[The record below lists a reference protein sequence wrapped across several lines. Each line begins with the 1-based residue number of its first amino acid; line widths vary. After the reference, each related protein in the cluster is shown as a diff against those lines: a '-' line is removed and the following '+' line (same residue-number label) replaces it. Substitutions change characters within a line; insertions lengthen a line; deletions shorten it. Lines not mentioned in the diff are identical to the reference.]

1 MNININGSFY
11 DLSSPKIMGILN
23 VTPDSFYDGGKFNT
37 IKEILIHV
45 EKMTNEGM
53 DILDIGGYSSRPGAK
68 KISVNEELSRIIP
81 VLKEIKYNFKEL
93 IISIDTY
100 KSIVAERTLDLGAN
114 IINDISAGNLDDNML
129 KVVSD
134 FNCPYIMMHMKG
146 NPETMQKNPNY
157 DNPTKEIINYLAKRI
172 KKAVEYNIND
182 IIIDPGLGFG
192 KSLDHNFDIL
202 SNLEYFSMLDKPIL
216 VGFSRKSMIYKSLD
230 TTKEK
235 SLNGTSVLNSIA
247 LGKGAKILRVHDVKE
262 AKECVILHKKLNNTF

>member
-1 MNININGSFY
+1 MNININGNFY

-100 KSIVAERTLDLGAN
+100 RSIVAERTLDLGVD

-129 KVVSD
+129 KVISN
-134 FNCPYIMMHMKG
+134 FKCPYIMMHMKG
-146 NPETMQKNPNY
+146 NPQTMQKNPNY

-172 KKAVEYNIND
+172 KKAVEYNIHD
-182 IIIDPGLGFG
+182 IIIDPGFGFG

>member
-114 IINDISAGNLDDNML
+114 IINDISAGSLDDNML

>member
-1 MNININGSFY
+1 MNININGNFY

-68 KISVNEELSRIIP
+68 KIAVNEELSRVIP

-100 KSIVAERTLDLGAN
+100 RSIVAERTLDLGAD

-129 KVVSD
+129 KVISN
-134 FNCPYIMMHMKG
+134 FKCPYIMMHMKG

-172 KKAVEYNIND
+172 KKAIEYNIHD
-182 IIIDPGLGFG
+182 IIIDPGFGFG
-192 KSLDHNFDIL
+192 KLLDHNFDIL

-216 VGFSRKSMIYKSLD
+216 VGFSRKSMIYKTLD

-235 SLNGTSVLNSIA
+235 SLNGTSILNSIA
-247 LGKGAKILRVHDVKE
+247 LCKGAKILRVHDVKE
-262 AKECVILHKKLNNTF
+262 AKECVILYKKLNNGF

>member
-1 MNININGSFY
+1 MNINIKGNFY

-37 IKEILIHV
+37 DKEILIHV
-45 EKMTNEGM
+45 EKMIDEGM

-68 KISVNEELSRIIP
+68 KITVNEEVNRVIP

-93 IISIDTY
+93 IISIDTFR
-100 KSIVAERTLDLGAN
+100 SIVAERTLDLGAD

-129 KVVSD
+129 KIISD
-134 FNCPYIMMHMKG
+134 FKCPYIMMHMQG

-157 DNPTKEIINYLAKRI
+157 DNPTKEIISYLATRI
-172 KKAVEYNIND
+172 KKAIEFNIHD
-182 IIIDPGLGFG
+182 IIIDPGFGFG

-230 TTKEK
+230 ISKDK

-262 AKECVILHKKLNNTF
+262 AKECVILHNKTK